1 MLNHPNKFSFIIAD
15 DDPED
20 QILIQEAIKS
30 IDINIEYASVFNGQQ
45 LLDLLLKRGVYK
57 DNKEA
62 KPDAVILDLNMPVMD
77 GLSALNEIKHNPNL
91 NELPV
96 FVLYTLRKED
106 YTAKCRALGVS
117 GMYIKPNTAEELK
130 RILREIYMICGGT
143 FVVVNSKS
151 IDEIQN
157 GLARGQL

>member
-30 IDINIEYASVFNGQQ
+30 IDIDIEYTSVFNGQQ

-77 GLSALNEIKHNPNL
+77 GLSALQEIKRNPDL
-91 NELPV
+91 KELPV
-96 FVLYTLRKED
+96 FILYTLRKD
-106 YTAKCRALGVS
+106 DCSTKCRALGVA
-117 GMYIKPNTAEELK
+117 GLYVKPNTAEELK
-130 RILREIYMICGGT
+130 NILKEIYTICGGT
-143 FVVVNSKS
+143 FVVVNRKS
-151 IDEIQN
+151 IEELDNQ
-157 GLARGQL
+157 QLQSR

>member
-20 QILIQEAIKS
+20 QILIQQAIKS
-30 IDINIEYASVFNGQQ
+30 IDIDIEYTSVFNGQQ

-77 GLSALNEIKHNPNL
+77 GFSALQEIKRNSSL
-91 NELPV
+91 KELPI
-96 FVLYTLRKED
+96 FILYTLRKD
-106 YTAKCRALGVS
+106 DCSIKCRALGVA
-117 GMYIKPNTAEELK
+117 GFYVKPNTAEEL
-130 RILREIYMICGGT
+130 RNILKEIYTICGGT
-143 FVVVNSKS
+143 FLVVNSRT
-151 IDEIQN
+151 IDELGNQRLQ
-157 GLARGQL
+157 GH